1 MAPQVWLGD
10 LLRAVAA
17 GAPPRRAAELLGL
30 VPEAAPAPAVAELVA
45 AEQPQATPPL
55 PPDPVAKPRA
65 EPPPA
70 DEEPPPQAIPML
82 PESSTLPLR
91 ETDWS
96 PLPSLRLPE
105 DDQSPRPTPLLA
117 PRTAAAV
124 LHAVLA
130 TFAADGDPDVEAITR
145 SWAQAKP
152 LRTLPVKPRATL
164 RFGVQVLVDTGEGMQ
179 LFASDQRDL
188 VARIRSVAGAEN
200 VRLLYFSDVPSRG
213 AGSGGRRTWRL
224 YEPPSTGSRV
234 LLISDFGIG
243 GPRFHHRRSTTA
255 EWRAFLAAVRR
266 AGCSPIGLVP
276 YPPSRWPAWLASS
289 LPLLLWDRSTTVS
302 RASVAVRRG

>member
-17 GAPPRRAAELLGL
+17 GAPPRRAAEVLGL
-30 VPEAAPAPAVAELVA
+30 VPEAVPAPEVAETAA
-45 AEQPQATPPL
+45 AEHPPEAPQPRQGPA
-55 PPDPVAKPRA
+55 AQPRA
-65 EPPPA
+65 EPPA
-70 DEEPPPQAIPML
+70 AEEEPPQTVPML
-82 PESSTLPLR
+82 PELSSEPVR

-96 PLPSLRLPE
+96 PVPSLPLPE

-130 TFAADGDPDVEAITR
+130 TLTADGDPDVEAIAR

-152 LRTLPVKPRATL
+152 LRTLPRKPRATL
-164 RFGVQVLVDTGEGMQ
+164 RFGVHVLVDTGEGME
-179 LFASDQRDL
+179 LFAGDQRDL
-188 VARIRSVAGAEN
+188 VARIRSVAGTETVG
-200 VRLLYFSDVPSRG
+200 VRYFSDVPSRG
-213 AGSGGRRTWRL
+213 AGPRGRRTWRP
-224 YEPPSTGSRV
+224 YAPPSTGSRV
-234 LLISDFGIG
+234 LVLSDFGIG
-243 GPRFHHRRSTTA
+243 GPRFHDRRGTKA
-255 EWRAFLAAVRR
+255 EWRAFIASVRR
-266 AGCSPIGLVP
+266 AGCSPVGLVP

-289 LPLLLWDRSTTVS
+289 MPLLMWDRGTTVG